1 MSLPR
6 LPLAVVAAAAALL
19 LAGYA
24 ALWAGVTPT
33 EVNRADFTA
42 FYVGGTLLREG
53 HGAAIYD
60 RSLQASLHASLIA
73 PQQGANLAFVNPPV
87 AAVVIAPITL
97 LPLAAAY
104 RVWEAI
110 QLLMLVAA
118 LLIAARYAPWPQ
130 RLRRSGTVAAT
141 LLAALAGPGTLALGL
156 LGQWDGLSALGIAVA
171 YALWRR
177 DRPLLGGAVLAGCLL
192 LAKPHLALG
201 LAAMVLAWRDRR
213 LLAGAASAVAL
224 LAILSMATVGP
235 AGINGF
241 IGSIRDN
248 AAGAAPLASMQGF
261 TGLTGSWLGDGAA
274 ATLIA
279 AAFSAAAL
287 AACVA
292 VGRRLRRDRRVLEP
306 CLALATV
313 LSLLA
318 SPHLLAQDLV
328 LLAPVVVALMAWAA
342 QRDRAAPWP
351 GPCSRAVLAG
361 WVVLSLTAALDLGA
375 QGTGPPGRLV
385 PWALLG
391 LGGLV
396 AWQLRRPRAPALAT
410 AAS

>member
-6 LPLAVVAAAAALL
+6 LPAAVVGAAAALL

-24 ALWAGVTPT
+24 ALWSGVSTSQ
-33 EVNRADFTA
+33 VNRADFTA

-53 HGAAIYD
+53 RGADIYD
-60 RSLQASLHASLIA
+60 QSLQASLHASLIA
-73 PQQGANLAFVNPPV
+73 PQQSANLAFVNPPV
-87 AAVVIAPITL
+87 AALVTVPITL

-110 QLLMLVAA
+110 QLAMLIAA
-118 LLIAARYAPWPQ
+118 VLIAARYAPWPE

-141 LLAALAGPGTLALGL
+141 GLAALAGPGTLALGL
-156 LGQWDGLSALGIAVA
+156 LGQWDGVSALGIAVA

-177 DRPLLGGAVLAGCLL
+177 DRPWLGGAVLAGCLL

-201 LAAMVLAWRDRR
+201 FAALVLVWRDRR
-213 LLAGAASAVAL
+213 VLAGAASAAAT
-224 LAILSMATVGP
+224 LAILSLAAVGP

-241 IGSIRDN
+241 IGSIRVD
-248 AAGAAPLASMQGF
+248 AGAAPLASMQGF

-279 AAFSAAAL
+279 AGFSAVAL
-287 AACVA
+287 AACVV
-292 VGRRLRRDRRVLEP
+292 VGRRLSDDRQLLEP

-342 QRDRAAPWP
+342 QRDQAAAWP

-361 WVVLSLTAALDLGA
+361 WAVLSLATALDLGA
-375 QGTGPPGRLV
+375 EGTGPPGRLV

-391 LGGLV
+391 FAALIT
-396 AWQLRRPRAPALAT
+396 WQLRLRAATLAT
-410 AAS
+410 APT

>member
-6 LPLAVVAAAAALL
+6 LPAAAVAAAAALL

-24 ALWAGVTPT
+24 ALWTGVSPT
-33 EVNRADFTA
+33 DVNRADFTA

-60 RSLQASLHASLIA
+60 QSLQGSLHASLIA
-73 PQQGANLAFVNPPV
+73 PQRGANLAFVNPPV
-87 AAVVIAPITL
+87 AALVIAPITL

-104 RVWEAI
+104 RTWEAI
-110 QLLMLVAA
+110 QLLMLIAA
-118 LLIAARYAPWPQ
+118 VLIAARYAPWPQ
-130 RLRRSGTVAAT
+130 RLRRGGTVAAT
-141 LLAALAGPGTLALGL
+141 ALAALAGPGTLALGL

-177 DRPLLGGAVLAGCLL
+177 DRPFSGGAVLAGCVL

-201 LAAMVLAWRDRR
+201 LAAMVLVWRDRR
-213 LLAGAASAVAL
+213 VLAGAASAVAL
-224 LAILSMATVGP
+224 LGIVSMAAVGP

-248 AAGAAPLASMQGF
+248 AGAAPLASMQGF

-279 AAFSAAAL
+279 AAFSATAL

-292 VGRRLRRDRRVLEP
+292 VGRRLSRDRHALEP

-342 QRDRAAPWP
+342 QRDQAVPWP

-396 AWQLRRPRAPALAT
+396 AWQLRRPPVPALAT

>member
-6 LPLAVVAAAAALL
+6 SPAAVVAAAAAIL

-24 ALWAGVTPT
+24 ALWTGVSATN
-33 EVNRADFTA
+33 VNRADFTA

-53 HGAAIYD
+53 YGAAIYD
-60 RSLQASLHASLIA
+60 RSLQTDLHSSLIA
-73 PQQGANLAFVNPPV
+73 PQQGVNLPFVNPPV

-97 LPLAAAY
+97 LPLGAAY

-118 LLIAARYAPWPQ
+118 VLIAARSSPWPE
-130 RLRRSGTVAAT
+130 RLRRGGTVAT
-141 LLAALAGPGTLALGL
+141 VLAALAGTGTLALGL
-156 LGQWDGLSALGIAVA
+156 LGQWDGLSALGLAVA

-177 DRPLLGGAVLAGCLL
+177 HRSFSGGAVLAGCVL

-201 LAAMVLAWRDRR
+201 LAALVLAWRDRR
-213 LLAGAASAVAL
+213 LLAGAACAVAVL
-224 LAILSMATVGP
+224 GMVSLAAVGP
-235 AGINGF
+235 AGIHGF
-241 IGSIRDN
+241 LGS
-248 AAGAAPLASMQGF
+248 AGANAGAVPMASMQGF
-261 TGLTGSWLGDGAA
+261 TGLTGSWLGDSAA

-279 AAFSAAAL
+279 AVFSATAL

-292 VGRRLRRDRRVLEP
+292 LGRRLSRDRAALEP

-318 SPHLLAQDLV
+318 SPHLLAHDLV
-328 LLAPVVVALMAWAA
+328 LLAPMLVALMAWAA
-342 QRDRAAPWP
+342 LRDQAAPWP
-351 GPCSRAVLAG
+351 GPRSRAVLAG

-375 QGTGPPGRLV
+375 QGVGPPGRLV
-385 PWALLG
+385 PLALLG
-391 LGGLV
+391 LAGLV
-396 AWQLRRPRAPALAT
+396 TWQLRRPAGGLTPAPA
-410 AAS
+410 